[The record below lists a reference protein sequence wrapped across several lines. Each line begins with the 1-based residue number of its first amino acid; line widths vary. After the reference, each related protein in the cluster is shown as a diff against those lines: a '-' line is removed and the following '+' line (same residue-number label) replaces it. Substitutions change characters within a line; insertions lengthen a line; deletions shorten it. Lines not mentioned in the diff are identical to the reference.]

1 MIADLLDIDA
11 LPQQSASQVKNKWAE
26 LVRRVR
32 EVGSVA
38 ITNHSKVEMVVVEAG
53 RYQEMTTQ
61 IETMQRRQQA
71 VLDEL
76 SKRFDERLD
85 KLQSPGFREK
95 LDAVFE
101 ARGELRNRP
110 KAGETF

>member
-26 LVRRVR
+26 LVLRVR

-38 ITNHSKVEMVVVEAG
+38 ITNHSKVEMVVVEAS
-53 RYQEMTTQ
+53 RYKEMTAQ
-61 IETMQRRQQA
+61 LEAIQRRREA
-71 VLDEL
+71 ALDAL
-76 SKRFDERLD
+76 SKRFDEQLEAM
-85 KLQSPGFREK
+85 QSPDFREK
-95 LDAVFE
+95 IDAVF
-101 ARGELRNRP
+101 AAKGKLRNPP

>member
-38 ITNHSKVEMVVVEAG
+38 ITNHSKVEMVVVEAS
-53 RYQEMTTQ
+53 RYREMTAQ
-61 IETMQRRQQA
+61 LEAMQRRRQA
-71 VLDEL
+71 VLDDL
-76 SKRFDERLD
+76 SRRFDERLD
-85 KLQSPGFREK
+85 KLQSSGLREK

-101 ARGELRNRP
+101 AGGKLRNPP